1 MNMMFDTIA
10 GHAGRCVN
18 TVIITKINNASSPL
32 TSLQRT
38 GILRPPS
45 FLSPLPPSLKYLIH
59 TADPSFTAKVQYS
72 NPSLTIII
80 TFYIL
85 N

>member
-1 MNMMFDTIA
+1 MNMMLDTIT
-10 GHAGRCVN
+10 GNAGRCVN

-45 FLSPLPPSLKYLIH
+45 FPSPLAPSLKYLIH
-59 TADPSFTAKVQYS
+59 TADPSFTAKLQYAI
-72 NPSLTIII
+72 PSLEIII
-80 TFYIL
+80 TSYIL